1 MRSSLQCRAER
12 AAQQFDDKAR
22 SPLVIEFAGVPKAGK
37 TTTLA
42 HVQSFLKRCGFR
54 TDVVVERASVCPIR
68 DKKHA
73 NFNVWTACTTLAQV
87 LEKTQNPPRD
97 DDPQILF
104 LDRGIFDSICWMTM
118 MEKISRIRPNERK
131 VIQDFLTIGDWR
143 KRISA
148 VFVMLTSPQD
158 AMKRERGLLPVEG
171 ASGSI
176 MNEEVLTQIRE
187 TTIQCIQELE
197 KDFRVFRVDTSDGET
212 KGDPKRTAEVVAET
226 ILSLVEGHVAEN
238 VLSCPK
244 STVTQ
249 SFGDNNFIDGDQAE
263 SLLSCFRD
271 DAQGTFRPRNEVEAD
286 ASRVQALPIVVVRKQ
301 SGEVLR
307 LRRRERRTDNP
318 LHDKVVIWAGGHV
331 RCEDAAGGDPIIH
344 CVVRE
349 IEEELRLQI
358 EPSSLHLIGA
368 IYFDNGGS
376 TSRHVA
382 IAYEWRAPTN
392 DVSIVLSRS
401 EFFERRGTSLSGSFA
416 SIDDLTS
423 DVKASKGWQEP
434 WSAELIRSHLAKDM
448 FETDLFGNS

>member
-22 SPLVIEFAGVPKAGK
+22 SPLVLEFAGVPKAGK

-68 DKKHA
+68 DKKHV

-87 LEKTQNPPRD
+87 LEKTQNPPRP

-118 MEKISRIRPNERK
+118 MERISRIRPKERK
-131 VIQDFLTIGDWR
+131 AIQNFLTIGDWR

-171 ASGSI
+171 SSGSI
-176 MNEEVLTQIRE
+176 MNEDILTQIRN
-187 TTIQCIQELE
+187 TNLQCIAELQR
-197 KDFRVFRVDTSDGET
+197 DFRIFPIDTSNGET
-212 KGDPKRTAEVVAET
+212 RENPKRTAEVVAEA
-226 ILSLVEGHVAEN
+226 ILGLIEGHVAEDI
-238 VLSCPK
+238 LSCPK
-244 STVTQ
+244 ESVTQ
-249 SFGDNNFIDGDQAE
+249 SFGANNFIDGDQAE
-263 SLLSCFRD
+263 ALLRCFGED
-271 DAQGTFRPRNEVEAD
+271 EQGTFRPRDEVEAD
-286 ASRVQALPIVVVRKQ
+286 AARVQALPIVVVRNQ

-307 LRRRERRTDNP
+307 LRRRERRADNP
-318 LHDKVVIWAGGHV
+318 LHQQVVIWAGGHV
-331 RCEDAAGGDPIIH
+331 RCEDAVGGDPIVH

-382 IAYEWRAPTN
+382 IAYEWRAPAN
-392 DVSIVLSRS
+392 DVSVVLTRS

-416 SIDDLTS
+416 SVDDLTRNVES
-423 DVKASKGWQEP
+423 SNGLQEP
-434 WSAELIRSHLAKDM
+434 WSVELIRNFLAKDM
-448 FETDLFGNS
+448 FEPDLFRNS